1 MAKGPGS
8 ISAGELA
15 KLRAVIKRPP
25 RWIVT
30 DPIDMEHIL
39 QIDPVLGKQLT
50 AQRLEAQAE
59 VHRIMAESTARA
71 AKLLNK

>member
-1 MAKGPGS
+1 MGRGPGS
-8 ISAGELA
+8 LSAADLN
-15 KLRAVIKRPP
+15 KLRAEIRRPP

-50 AQRLEAQAE
+50 AARLEAQAE
-59 VHRIMAESTARA
+59 VHRVMADSAAKA
-71 AKLLNK
+71 AKLLK